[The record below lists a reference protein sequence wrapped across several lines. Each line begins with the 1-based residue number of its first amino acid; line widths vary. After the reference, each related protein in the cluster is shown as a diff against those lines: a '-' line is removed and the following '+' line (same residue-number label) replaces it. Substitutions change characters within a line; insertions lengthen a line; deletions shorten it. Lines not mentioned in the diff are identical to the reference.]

1 MDVEVAFSC
10 FIDKKLSLIVSIGF
24 VLFFFMNCLL
34 FELLT
39 YFYILIG
46 FLFFLFFFFFF
57 FFFFSIFLFLLVSL
71 KKVVDIFYL
80 FFKYLFYASHGI
92 HIFLLLSLL
101 ESSFSLLRT

>member
-46 FLFFLFFFFFF
+46 FL